1 MPWTPAQ
8 DAMLLRFQ
16 LEGKSATEMGMTF
29 GCSRSAVLGR
39 LWRLRQQGLGL
50 PARVAFD
57 RGDPK
62 PKPKP
67 VKAPRFPKEKPV
79 TVKPVTLKENIG
91 KPPPMASVV
100 RKPWREAMQEAFSP
114 LPGSSPVVWSSRPF
128 RACAWPVGGDG
139 EGLISCAMPTDGRT
153 YCIHH
158 HALAYVQTKPIDPR
172 RYRRF

>member
-8 DAMLLRFQ
+8 DAMLLRLQ

-39 LWRLRQQGLGL
+39 LWRLRQQGHGL
-50 PARVAFD
+50 PARVPVK
-57 RGDPK
+57 RVEPK
-62 PKPKP
+62 PKPP
-67 VKAPRFPKEKPV
+67 KAPRFPKEKPV
-79 TVKPVTLKENIG
+79 TLKPVTHKENIG

-114 LPGSSPVVWSSRPF
+114 LPGSTPVVWSSRPF
-128 RACAWPVGGDG
+128 RACAWPVGGDS